1 MDVLR
6 KKTKMTVK
14 LAHGE
19 SGVKNSIHGP
29 SEGHWTK
36 AAALTAPSSLLLA
49 HTFMPLLKC

>member
-1 MDVLR
+1 
-6 KKTKMTVK
+6 MTVK

-19 SGVKNSIHGP
+19 TGVKNSIHGP